1 MSAGSGGGKS
11 DSRMFAESLLYTDIN
26 EGGYL
31 SHGEYLLCDSG
42 YTCSKF
48 TINVV
53 PNKRI
58 THVEKQFNKAHR
70 IARSCI
76 ERAFGQLKGRWR
88 RLTSLDF
95 NIPNG
100 DAVMSILVA
109 CILHNFCQSRGEE
122 AFEPIED
129 DDDTEHVGDDDL
141 ELVYERDTSIRNRLI
156 AHFE

>member
-1 MSAGSGGGKS
+1 
-11 DSRMFAESLLYTDIN
+11 MFAESPLYTDIN

-31 SHGEYLLCDSG
+31 SHGKNLLCDSG

-76 ERAFGQLKGRWR
+76 ERAFGQLKGHDGGD
-88 RLTSLDF
+88 LPLSTSISPTGMLSCQF
-95 NIPNG
+95 LSL
-100 DAVMSILVA
+100 AF
-109 CILHNFCQSRGEE
+109 CIIFVSREEKRHLNQSRMTTIQNMWEMM
-122 AFEPIED
+122 
-129 DDDTEHVGDDDL
+129 TW
-141 ELVYERDTSIRNRLI
+141 S
-156 AHFE
+156 